1 MQTITDKIPAM
12 SKLNSTIDEIKTLLG
27 YQRNE
32 SGWVTEFDD
41 PTTVKPPVFW
51 IAGGAIT
58 AAITGAKINDFDL
71 FSPEPQRIV
80 DILKEEI
87 GYSTFENE
95 HFVNFYVDGQ
105 KVQVILRYSPE
116 SPEAIFETF
125 DFTIVCGAYDGVTFY
140 CHDRF
145 WQDIASKRLV
155 VNKLYFPL
163 RSMER
168 MAKYSGRG
176 YTPCPFGLLELAKTI
191 NGMTIDWDN
200 PNENDLSFYSDG
212 TPRFNGP
219 D

>member
-1 MQTITDKIPAM
+1 MQIITDKIPAM
-12 SKLNSTIDEIKTLLG
+12 AKLNATIAEIKELLG
-27 YQRNE
+27 YSNE
-32 SGWVTEFDD
+32 EVDVTD
-41 PTTVKPPVFW
+41 PSYETTKKPPLFW

-58 AAITGAKINDFDL
+58 AAVTGAKINDYDL
-71 FSPEPQRIV
+71 FSPEPHKV
-80 DILKEEI
+80 VEILKKEV
-87 GYSTFENE
+87 GYCTFETE
-95 HFVNFYVDGQ
+95 HFVNFWINGC
-105 KVQVILRYSPE
+105 KVQVILRYAPE
-116 SPEAIFETF
+116 DPNAIFETF
-125 DFTIVCGAYDGVTFY
+125 DFTIVCGAYNGTTFY

-191 NGMTIDWDN
+191 NRMTIDWDN
-200 PNENDLSFYSDG
+200 PSENDLSFYSDG